1 MGKVDW
7 ITYKTSIDE
16 IIVPSEER
24 AKVEEAYNNICGSFI
39 NKTIKEELE
48 QEMVSGGL
56 DVLSLNILGVSP
68 ANAMSREIVNY
79 CDDINLGISELS
91 NTVENAAIKQAACE
105 RNQLINAIS
114 EKIAEYEKLRNE
126 AQSSYN
132 TYKSAYERDE
142 YSAPGDY
149 NWNAMETWQVQIDI
163 YNDEIKKLK
172 EKRSTVI
179 ELGESTRH

>member
-91 NTVENAAIKQAACE
+91 DTVENAAIKQAAE
-105 RNQLINAIS
+105 EKKQLMEAIS
-114 EKIAEYEKLRNE
+114 EKIGDYEVLRDK
-126 AQSSYN
+126 AQALHD
-132 TYKSAYERDE
+132 TYESAYESDRN
-142 YSAPGDY
+142 SAPGDY
-149 NWNAMETWQVQIDI
+149 NWNAMETLQGQIDI
-163 YNDEIKKLK
+163 YKDKIEKLK
-172 EKRSTVI
+172 GKLGTV
-179 ELGESTRH
+179 ELL

>member
-1 MGKVDW
+1 
-7 ITYKTSIDE
+7 
-16 IIVPSEER
+16 
-24 AKVEEAYNNICGSFI
+24 
-39 NKTIKEELE
+39 
-48 QEMVSGGL
+48 MVSGGL

-149 NWNAMETWQVQIDI
+149 NWNASAPGDYNWNAMETWQVQIDI

>member
-91 NTVENAAIKQAACE
+91 DTVENAAIKQAAE
-105 RNQLINAIS
+105 EKKQLMEAIS
-114 EKIAEYEKLRNE
+114 EKIGEYEVLKEE
-126 AQSSYN
+126 AQTSYD
-132 TYKSAYERDE
+132 TYKDAYESDGN
-142 YSAPGDY
+142 SAPGDY

-163 YNDEIKKLK
+163 YKDKIEKLK
-172 EKRSTVI
+172 GKLGTV
-179 ELGESTRH
+179 ELL